1 MPYAQNVICIVRI
14 LFKDTY
20 LLPFMIKQLKLFFQ
34 VWSNN
39 ASKVYDVQTVWITW
53 RPFLVLIFW
62 INYQIITGLECSWK
76 FSYILLHGNFFSSKF
91 SCLIWVMK
99 HLWNMYA
106 YPILW
111 NKYIHWMKKNFK
123 QYFVCIA

>member
-62 INYQIITGLECSWK
+62 IYHQIITGMECSWK
-76 FSYILLHGNFFSSKF
+76 FSYILLHGNIIPAKF
-91 SCLIWVMK
+91 SCLISKEGERLTLKWSILPSLLISVMNY
-99 HLWNMYA
+99 LWNMYA
-106 YPILW
+106 LLW
-111 NKYIHWMKKNFK
+111 NK
-123 QYFVCIA
+123 